1 MAQSSSSSS
10 GSGSSLGPGPGSGS
24 DTGPGKDLSHAIA
37 GFHPASRAWFEGK
50 FGTPTPAQAEAWAH
64 ISAGRH
70 TLIAAPT
77 GSGKTL
83 AAFYA
88 AIDAL
93 LKRGQAQQLGEGV
106 QIIYVSPLKA
116 LSNDIR
122 KNLEEPLDGIAE
134 QLHLQGQAPVDIRIA
149 VRSGDT
155 PPSERARMAKKP
167 PHILVTTPE
176 SLYLLLTSASG
187 RAMLA
192 TARSLI
198 VDEIHALL
206 GDKRGS
212 HLALSMER
220 LEHLIMSRGGEPL
233 QRIGLS
239 ATQKPIELVARYLV
253 GSSADEKIDTKP
265 NKATSNGNGNEEAT
279 VPPCEIVDSGFR
291 RELDLRIEVPSS
303 PLSALMSNE
312 VWDELYTRL
321 VDLINSHDTTL
332 VFVNTRRL
340 SERLA
345 LALAERLGDDVVC
358 SHHGSMSKDH
368 RHSAEQRLKAGKLK
382 VLVATASMELGID
395 VGSVDLVVQ
404 FSSPK
409 SIATYLQRVGRSGH
423 SIHGTPKGILFPLTR
438 DDLIEAAAMLRSIR
452 QGELDAIVM
461 PEKPLDILA
470 QQIVAEVSAQVH
482 DTGREPTATS
492 VEEKGLEAES
502 EIAEPLQRY
511 TAPLSTALL
520 PERRESDAQGGADP
534 RAESEVQNGNE
545 SGEPTTE
552 PTVFQ
557 PLDQALAAMHA
568 RNGNSRSKDAPTDAL
583 AVTPAPAEVREQSLA
598 QARANLG
605 IKAKP
610 KRQKYPRRTRQPAD
624 SGQSQDQDK
633 LDEQKGFA
641 GSAVSDVGVPEAS
654 STPDPVQLA
663 QNLAAK
669 VLGAGVSNA
678 VQDSH
683 FNEANEPQTL
693 NAAVRHAS
701 EEIVPEEHAAEAAA
715 SAKSLHELSST
726 ETKAR
731 ETGAKETELEEPGV
745 KQRSAQETSAQEP
758 DANETNAKET
768 THSLSPTAAA
778 SSKNIQ
784 QVLKRQGDFAGRLG
798 AEKSMSE
805 SSAAEFIQTENNIAE
820 DSKVQAAFPLE
831 EPAIAPDT
839 ESACLTTQAQLDED
853 DALDSWG
860 IDELYQ
866 LVTRAYPY
874 RDLTLEEFEQTLQMV
889 AEGYTSRRG
898 KRGAHLHLDAINRR
912 LRPRRGANLISLT
925 NGGAIP
931 DMFDYQVVLDP
942 EDTVVGSLNEDF
954 AIDSLPGDVFTL
966 GTHAWQIIRVDG
978 LKVRVRDAQGMSPT
992 VPFWFGEGPG
1002 RTVEL
1007 STAVSDFRR
1016 SVGDKI
1022 LDESPAA
1029 AVSWCRESIGLPSS
1043 AATQIV
1049 DYLQGGM
1056 NALGAM
1062 PTRETIVMERFFDEV
1077 GDMHVVIHSPF
1088 GSRINR
1094 GWGLALRK
1102 RFCKSF
1108 NFELQAAA
1116 NEDSIVIS
1124 LGSVHSFPLDD
1135 VFRYLQTT
1143 TVRDVLIQALLDSP
1157 MFEVRWRWNA
1167 TRSLAIQRN
1176 RSGKRVPPQFQ
1187 RMDAEDL
1194 IAHVFPDQIA
1204 CAENLTGRRD
1214 VPEHPLI
1221 DQTIHDCLTEAMDID
1236 ALIEL
1241 IGKVERQELT
1251 LIAKDLREPS
1261 PFAQEIINARPYAF
1275 LDDAPAE
1282 ERRTNAIRNR
1292 SWADPAEAKD
1302 YSLLDTD
1309 AIARVRE
1316 EAWPLVHNAEEL
1328 HDALQTLGYV
1338 TAAEFADHSYERWR
1352 DGLEKQ
1358 GRLQQLSSHGQGLYF
1373 ASEDLPRFKALF
1385 PEECVGLVLPA
1396 FLEGVELE
1404 PEAALRDL
1412 LRGRLEGL
1420 GPVTAARLAGELCLS
1435 VAKIEAALTALE
1447 VEGFVF
1453 QGQFTRGGQQSEL
1466 EWCER
1471 RLLQRI
1477 HRYTIES
1484 HRKAIKPVSLQ
1495 TFALYLFEH
1504 HGVSPVREDVV
1515 ETAERDAAA
1524 MQRLVAAPHRKKESA
1539 YYPEAPGPRLA
1550 PALDGQTQLQHTL
1563 ALLDGLSAPAANW
1576 ESDLYPSRVADYDP
1590 GWLDVLCISG
1600 RVSWGRT
1607 VQASAAQKALHKGKS
1622 GPVKTT
1628 PIAIMSRANLDLW
1641 QALAREQLR
1650 QLKEP
1655 GRRSR
1660 IKQGAQANAK
1670 AKSQAE
1676 VSAEA
1681 AEAAPRFSA
1690 LGLRIE
1696 SDLVNHGA
1704 SFFDQILSRTGLLK
1718 AQLEEGLAEL
1728 VGGGRVTSDS
1738 FTGLRA
1744 LLTPAKKA
1752 SGRRRGRSPMFGIE
1766 DAGRWSLIDTFQ
1778 VSNADL
1784 EPQSSAQRAQD
1795 LASSESHRLSAGTGW
1810 NALDDEQL
1818 ERLIAIYLNR
1828 WGVLF
1833 RGILEREMLAPPW
1846 RVLLRVL
1853 RRMELRGS
1861 VRGGRFV
1868 AGVGGEQFAF
1878 QESVDGLRK
1887 KAKSLQAEG
1896 SAQPVYHSLAASD
1909 PLNLLNLIMP
1919 KRKLAKLLNNRV
1931 LFEDGVPIAVVEAGE
1946 VKFLR
1951 EVPAQRQWA
1960 LQQAL
1965 VQKHFPPRLRSYLGS
1980 GKTKLTAH

>member
-1 MAQSSSSSS
+1 MKPTPNTAN
-10 GSGSSLGPGPGSGS
+10 SLAS
-24 DTGPGKDLSHAIA
+24 
-37 GFHPASRAWFEGK
+37 FHPASRAWFEGR
-50 FGTPTPAQAEAWAH
+50 FGTPTPAQSEAWGH
-64 ISAGRH
+64 IAAGSH

-93 LKRGQAQQLGEGV
+93 LKRGEANTLGDGV
-106 QIIYVSPLKA
+106 QIVYVSPLKA

-134 QLHLQGQAPVDIRIA
+134 QLHLQGRAPVDIRIA
-149 VRSGDT
+149 VRTGDT

-187 RAMLA
+187 RAMLSS
-192 TARSLI
+192 ARSLI

-212 HLALSMER
+212 HLALSIER
-220 LEHLIMSRGGEPL
+220 LQHLINSGDGRSL

-239 ATQKPIELVARYLV
+239 ATQKPIELVANYLV
-253 GSSADEKIDTKP
+253 GSGAQ
-265 NKATSNGNGNEEAT
+265 ACA
-279 VPPCEIVDSGFR
+279 IVDSGYR
-291 RELDLRIEVPSS
+291 RALDIRIEVPGS

-312 VWDELYTRL
+312 VWEELYARL
-321 VDLINSHDTTL
+321 VELIDSHDTTL

-368 RHSAEQRLKAGKLK
+368 RHNAEQRLKSGSLK

-409 SIATYLQRVGRSGH
+409 SIATFLQRVGRSGH
-423 SIHGTPKGILFPLTR
+423 SIGGTPKGILFPLTR
-438 DDLIEAAAMLRSIR
+438 DDLIEATAMVHSIR
-452 QGELDAIVM
+452 RGELDAIVM

-482 DTGREPTATS
+482 DRGRETQSHEVDDTDDLS
-492 VEEKGLEAES
+492 D
-502 EIAEPLQRY
+502 
-511 TAPLSTALL
+511 APLS
-520 PERRESDAQGGADP
+520 P
-534 RAESEVQNGNE
+534 
-545 SGEPTTE
+545 
-552 PTVFQ
+552 
-557 PLDQALAAMHA
+557 
-568 RNGNSRSKDAPTDAL
+568 
-583 AVTPAPAEVREQSLA
+583 
-598 QARANLG
+598 
-605 IKAKP
+605 
-610 KRQKYPRRTRQPAD
+610 
-624 SGQSQDQDK
+624 
-633 LDEQKGFA
+633 
-641 GSAVSDVGVPEAS
+641 
-654 STPDPVQLA
+654 
-663 QNLAAK
+663 
-669 VLGAGVSNA
+669 
-678 VQDSH
+678 
-683 FNEANEPQTL
+683 
-693 NAAVRHAS
+693 
-701 EEIVPEEHAAEAAA
+701 
-715 SAKSLHELSST
+715 
-726 ETKAR
+726 
-731 ETGAKETELEEPGV
+731 
-745 KQRSAQETSAQEP
+745 
-758 DANETNAKET
+758 
-768 THSLSPTAAA
+768 
-778 SSKNIQ
+778 
-784 QVLKRQGDFAGRLG
+784 
-798 AEKSMSE
+798 
-805 SSAAEFIQTENNIAE
+805 
-820 DSKVQAAFPLE
+820 
-831 EPAIAPDT
+831 
-839 ESACLTTQAQLDED
+839 
-853 DALDSWG
+853 LDSWCV
-860 IDELYQ
+860 DELYT
-866 LVTRAYPY
+866 LVTRAFPF
-874 RDLTLEEFEQTLQMV
+874 RELTPEEFEDTLRMV
-889 AEGYTSRRG
+889 ADGYTSRRG
-898 KRGAHLHLDAINRR
+898 RRGAHLHYDAINRR

-954 AIDSLPGDVFTL
+954 ALDSLPGDIFTL

-978 LKVRVRDAQGMSPT
+978 LKVRVRDAQGQSPT

-1007 STAVSDFRR
+1007 STAVSDFRHTI
-1016 SVGDKI
+1016 GELL
-1022 LDESPAA
+1022 LDESSDAATRWCMEVAGLPAA
-1029 AVSWCRESIGLPSS
+1029 AAV
-1043 AATQIV
+1043 QVV
-1049 DYLQGGM
+1049 DYLQSGM
-1056 NALGAM
+1056 QALGAM

-1124 LGSVHSFPLDD
+1124 LGSVHSFPLEE

-1176 RSGKRVPPQFQ
+1176 RAGKRVPPQFQ

-1214 VPEHPLI
+1214 VPTHPLV

-1241 IGKVERQELT
+1241 VGKIERQELT

-1292 SWADPAEAKD
+1292 SWTDPAEERD
-1302 YSLLDTD
+1302 YSLLDPE

-1328 HDALQTLGYV
+1328 HDALQSLGYL
-1338 TAAEFADHSYERWR
+1338 TAAEFADNDFARWQ
-1352 DGLEKQ
+1352 GTLEQQ
-1358 GRLQQLSSHGQGLYF
+1358 GRLLTLKDHPQGLVF
-1373 ASEDLPRFKALF
+1373 ATENLPRMRALF
-1385 PEECVGLVLPA
+1385 PEATVNCEMPV
-1396 FLEGVELE
+1396 FLKGEESE

-1412 LRGRLEGL
+1412 LRARLEGL
-1420 GPVTAARLAGELCLS
+1420 GPVTAPQLADEIALPL
-1435 VAKIEAALTALE
+1435 AKVDAALIALE
-1447 VEGFVF
+1447 VEGFAF
-1453 QGQFTRGGQQSEL
+1453 QGRFSSAAQSQSATPI

-1477 HRYTIES
+1477 HRYTIDS

-1495 TFALYLFEH
+1495 TYTLFLFEQQ
-1504 HGVSPVREDVV
+1504 GLRPVREALMD
-1515 ETAERDAAA
+1515 RDAAA
-1524 MQRLVAAPHRKKESA
+1524 MERLIAP
-1539 YYPEAPGPRLA
+1539 PRGA
-1550 PALDGQTQLQHTL
+1550 EPALDGQTQLQRTL
-1563 ALLDGLSAPAANW
+1563 SMLDGISAPAASW
-1576 ESDLYPSRVADYDP
+1576 EADLYPGRVADYDP
-1590 GWLDVLCISG
+1590 NWLDVMCISG
-1600 RVSWGRT
+1600 RVTWGRY
-1607 VQASAAQKALHKGKS
+1607 VQPTASQKALHKGRS

-1628 PIAIMSRANLDLW
+1628 PIALMSRANLDIW
-1641 QALAREQLR
+1641 QALARAQQEQR
-1650 QLKEP
+1650 KD
-1655 GRRSR
+1655 
-1660 IKQGAQANAK
+1660 GADK
-1670 AKSQAE
+1670 ASSLASLSSLAQR
-1676 VSAEA
+1676 VEA
-1681 AEAAPRFSA
+1681 
-1690 LGLRIE
+1690 
-1696 SDLVNHGA
+1696 DLATNGA
-1704 SFFDQILSRTGLLK
+1704 SFFDECLARTRLLK

-1728 VGGGRVTSDS
+1728 VSAGRVSSDS

-1752 SGRRRGRSPMFGIE
+1752 GGARRRRSPLFGIE
-1766 DAGRWSLIDTFQ
+1766 DAGRWSLMAGPSRHGEQDEDASGGADTAAR
-1778 VSNADL
+1778 N
-1784 EPQSSAQRAQD
+1784 
-1795 LASSESHRLSAGTGW
+1795 RLSANTGFT
-1810 NALDDEQL
+1810 ALDDDQL
-1818 ERLIAIYLNR
+1818 ERLVSIYLNR

-1833 RGILEREMLAPPW
+1833 RGSLEREHLAPPW
-1846 RVLLRVL
+1846 RVMLRVL
-1853 RRMELRGS
+1853 RRMELRGT

-1878 QESVDGLRK
+1878 QETVDGLRR
-1887 KAKSLQAEG
+1887 KAKETPAASPSAPAQKA
-1896 SAQPVYHSLAASD
+1896 AQPTYHSLAATD
-1909 PLNLLNLIMP
+1909 PLNLLNLILP
-1919 KRKLAKLLNNRV
+1919 TRKLPKLLNNRV
-1931 LFEDGVPIAVVEAGE
+1931 LFEDGIPIAVIDAGE

-1951 EVPAQRQWA
+1951 EVAPERKWA

-1965 VQKHFPPRLRSYLGS
+1965 VQKHFPPRLRSYLGN
-1980 GKTKLTAH
+1980 GRAKLGA